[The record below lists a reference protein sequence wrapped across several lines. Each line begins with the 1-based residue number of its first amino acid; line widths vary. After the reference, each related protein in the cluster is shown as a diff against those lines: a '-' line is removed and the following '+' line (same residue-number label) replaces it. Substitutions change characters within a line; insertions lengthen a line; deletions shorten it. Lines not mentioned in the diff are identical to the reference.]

1 MNGEPGFLVGKG
13 RIVEADYRSVEI
25 STYRGN
31 PLIEALPAIWT
42 EDEVEERLKYPSPIR
57 RPGPPGA
64 GTSSPSLD
72 AEHPTVLRTA
82 SGPSGIGTAVFPHD

>member
-13 RIVEADYRSVEI
+13 RIVEADYRPVEI

-42 EDEVEERLKYPSPIR
+42 EDDVEERLKYYPPIR
-57 RPGPPGA
+57 RPGPPGS
-64 GTSSPSLD
+64 GPSSPALA
-72 AEHPTVLRTA
+72 AEHPAVLRTA
-82 SGPSGIGTAVFPHD
+82 SGPPGVGTAVFPHD